1 MDQMIPNGGVSAR
14 TPRATVAALAAGVLL
29 VTGCAAMKRT
39 WEFQAVPVASPQ
51 VQVTPGRIGVAQKS
65 AYVSFRVRNM
75 SAVPAVIEAGTFVLR
90 LPDGTAVIGKTSFL
104 SRGYEGARG
113 LLTRV
118 GWADAKSTPALP
130 PGGEVEIALNFRQYG
145 RDLRRHPT
153 LTVALDGLLVDGKPA
168 ALPPLVLTAPPGAP
182 MGEDI

>member
-1 MDQMIPNGGVSAR
+1 MV
-14 TPRATVAALAAGVLL
+14 VALAAGALIA
-29 VTGCAAMKRT
+29 TGCAAMKRT
-39 WEFQAVPVASPQ
+39 WHFQAVPVASAQ
-51 VQVTPGRIGVAQKS
+51 VQVTPGVIGVAQKS
-65 AYVSFRVRNM
+65 AYVSFRVKNV
-75 SAVPAVIEAGTFVLR
+75 SAVPAVVEAGTFVLR
-90 LPDGTAVIGKTSFL
+90 LPDGTAVVGKTSFL

-113 LLTRV
+113 LLARV
-118 GWADAKSTPALP
+118 GWADGKSTPP
-130 PGGEVEIALNFRQYG
+130 PGARRRGRIALNFRQYG